1 MVIPMF
7 FYLDEKSYSNI
18 NSFPIIFKLG
28 ITNPNPLKRIS
39 SSRLGR
45 TRKEVWKIYSQLF
58 FSFPG
63 SLIFTM
69 VTPLH
74 FAHFDHL
81 TPRDTSQGI
90 KDPDRIFCISQII
103 LNTKILHR

>member
-1 MVIPMF
+1 M
-7 FYLDEKSYSNI
+7 YEI
-18 NSFPIIFKLG
+18 NSIYTFYNLI
-28 ITNPNPLKRIS
+28 ITNPTPLKRIS

-45 TRKEVWKIYSQLF
+45 TRENVGKIYSQLF
-58 FSFPG
+58 FSFPS

-74 FAHFDHL
+74 FAHFYHF
-81 TPRDTSQGI
+81 TPCDTSQSI
-90 KDPDRIFCISQII
+90 NDLDRILSISQVI